1 MPRDVVE
8 NPDFMA
14 FAWQT
19 GHIAECDPNYPT
31 ALYAWDVEPLD
42 VEVDGAFFGFVH
54 EGVAK
59 LETAAGVFT
68 LKAGMYFSVNEHVR
82 VTGGRGIAIARLG
95 HRAFF
100 QIGGPVEPKGRLK
113 YIDGCT
119 DSLLIA
125 PIRMGDPCLNLL
137 YFPPGIDQTAHTH
150 PSDRI
155 GVVHSGRGECE
166 TPDGIIPLEPG
177 VMFRIPLEGNHKF
190 RTTDSEMRVIAYHP
204 DSDFGA
210 TDIDHPMINRTMVDG
225 VSASK
230 LDNIRTK

>member
-1 MPRDVVE
+1 MPRDIVE
-8 NPDFMA
+8 TPDFMA
-14 FAWQT
+14 FDWAT
-19 GHIAECDPNYPT
+19 GHIAECDPNFPT
-31 ALYAWDVEPLD
+31 ALYAFDGETLALD
-42 VEVDGAFFGFVH
+42 LDAAFFGFVQ
-54 EGVAK
+54 EGSAQI
-59 LETAAGVFT
+59 ETASGVFT
-68 LKAGMYFSVNEHVR
+68 LSEGMYFSANE
-82 VTGGRGIAIARLG
+82 TLTIKGGKGIVIARMG

-100 QIGGPVEPKGRLK
+100 QIGGPVEAKGRLK

-155 GVVHSGRGECE
+155 GVVYSGRGECE
-166 TPDGIIPLEPG
+166 TPDGVIALEPG
-177 VMFRIPLEGNHKF
+177 VMFRIPLEGTHKF

-225 VSASK
+225 VSASQ
-230 LDNIRTK
+230 LDAIRTQ